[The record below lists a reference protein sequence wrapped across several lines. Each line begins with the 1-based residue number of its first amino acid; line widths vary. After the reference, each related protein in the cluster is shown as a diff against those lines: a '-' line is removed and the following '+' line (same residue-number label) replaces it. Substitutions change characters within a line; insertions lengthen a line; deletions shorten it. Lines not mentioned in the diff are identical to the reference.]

1 MPVRALLRAGS
12 AAALAGVCVLA
23 GSPAGA
29 QEGGWGWPV
38 PPPPVLGRAFEAPAH
53 RWAAGH
59 RGVDLVAP
67 VGADVR
73 AAGGGTVVFAGLVAG
88 RPVVSVAHGELRTT
102 YEPVVPAVRAG
113 ARVASGDVLG
123 QLAAAGSHCAPRACL
138 HWGARRG
145 TEYLDPLLLLG
156 AGPPRLL
163 PLWSGEGSPATPA
176 GAPASPPAAA
186 GFAVR
191 GSAAMA
197 AAGSWLGRQLA
208 A

>member
-38 PPPPVLGRAFEAPAH
+38 PPPPALARPFEAPAH

-59 RGVDLVAP
+59 RGVDLAAP
-67 VGADVR
+67 VGTDVR
-73 AAGGGTVVFAGLVAG
+73 AAGGGIVVFAGLVAG

-123 QLAAAGSHCAPRACL
+123 QLAAAGSHCAPRSCL

-145 TEYLDPLLLLG
+145 TAYVDPLLLLG
-156 AGPPRLL
+156 ARPPRLL
-163 PLWSGEGSPATPA
+163 PLWSGPPPGVPARPA
-176 GAPASPPAAA
+176 GAA
-186 GFAVR
+186 GVADR

-197 AAGSWLGRQLA
+197 ATGHWLGRRLA